1 MLHCAVLQVNLRMLA
16 SLKGHQWHVSYV
28 GFAIHE
34 ICILFDRLLQ
44 DFNYKTRFFVVMLFE
59 FKRYLYDNLYE

>member
-1 MLHCAVLQVNLRMLA
+1 MLHCAVLQVNLTMLA

-28 GFAIHE
+28 GFAMYE

-44 DFNYKTRFFVVMLFE
+44 DSS
-59 FKRYLYDNLYE
+59 